1 VTKVRELLE
10 AIERVRE
17 RIERHGSKLSQN
29 EMLTRY
35 ALVDPILRALGWDT
49 EDPEQV
55 VPEFSTKAGRAD
67 YALLVKGEPYIIVE
81 AKPLGATL
89 TNAAQQGVNYCVTEG
104 IPYFVCTDGNRWVIY
119 DTHKPVKLEEKVIAQ
134 AEISSGGDVNYDA
147 ARQLLALW
155 RPAMPKVKVGP
166 PSVATEERE
175 TEKERETE
183 TRDETQLEQSLQ
195 RLKEQVRPG
204 QSPPTSIRF
213 PDGTQEDLRTW
224 KDLLVAVAKWALPKL
239 KQKGKLPLDNL
250 IQDQDRLIQNGRQ
263 MLRPQDI
270 GYGWLME
277 TNFSSKDCVRNAVR
291 ILEAAGVSADQ
302 VFVTLGEGQGRR
314 GRTPKRQR

>member
-155 RPAMPKVKVGP
+155 RPAMPEVKVGP
-166 PSVATEERE
+166 PSVATGERE
-175 TEKERETE
+175 TDEGRKLKPE
-183 TRDETQLEQSLQ
+183 TRRNS
-195 RLKEQVRPG
+195 G
-204 QSPPTSIRF
+204 SHC
-213 PDGTQEDLRTW
+213 
-224 KDLLVAVAKWALPKL
+224 
-239 KQKGKLPLDNL
+239 
-250 IQDQDRLIQNGRQ
+250 
-263 MLRPQDI
+263 
-270 GYGWLME
+270 
-277 TNFSSKDCVRNAVR
+277 SS
-291 ILEAAGVSADQ
+291 
-302 VFVTLGEGQGRR
+302 
-314 GRTPKRQR
+314 

>member
-10 AIERVRE
+10 AIERVWE

-55 VPEFSTKAGRAD
+55 VPEFQTEVGRPDYILHCAD
-67 YALLVKGEPYIIVE
+67 LRIGVE
-81 AKPLGATL
+81 AKRLGADERTFEQAYMR
-89 TNAAQQGVNYCVTEG
+89 AAPLWQAKRIRYY
-104 IPYFVCTDGNRWVIY
+104 IITDGDRWVLWDISQP
-119 DTHKPVKLEEKVIAQ
+119 KEKGLIADIQ
-134 AEISSGGDVNYDA
+134 LSRDNPGDA

-155 RPAMPKVKVGP
+155 RPAMPEVKVAKPPVLSRKGGP
-166 PSVATEERE
+166 PPTPSG
-175 TEKERETE
+175 
-183 TRDETQLEQSLQ
+183 LSLQ
-195 RLKEQVRPG
+195 ELRKQMRRG

-239 KQKGKLPLDNL
+239 KQKGKLPLDKL
-250 IQDQDRLIQNGRQ
+250 IQRDGQGIS
-263 MLRPQDI
+263 LRDI
-270 GYGWLME
+270 GEGWKVE
-277 TNFSSKDCVRNAVR
+277 TFGPDAKGCVRKAIR
-291 ILEAAGVSADQ
+291 ILESAGVSPDQ

-314 GRTPKRQR
+314 GRPPKGRG

>member
-1 VTKVRELLE
+1 MRELLE
-10 AIERVRE
+10 AIKRVCE
-17 RIERHGSKLSQN
+17 RIKRYENQLRQN

-55 VPEFSTKAGRAD
+55 VPEFQTEVGRPD
-67 YALLVKGEPYIIVE
+67 YILCHENLRIGVE
-81 AKPLGATL
+81 AKRFGTADRDFEQAYRRALPLW
-89 TNAAQQGVNYCVTEG
+89 QSEG
-104 IPYFVCTDGNRWVIY
+104 IRYYIITDGDRWVLWDIS
-119 DTHKPVKLEEKVIAQ
+119 KPRKENPEPI
-134 AEISSGGDVNYDA
+134 VNIWLSRDNPGDA

-195 RLKEQVRPG
+195 RLKEQMRPG

-213 PDGTQEDLRTW
+213 PDGTQENLRTW

-239 KQKGKLPLDNL
+239 QQQRKLPLGSL
-250 IQDQDRLIQNGRQ
+250 IRRDGQ
-263 MLRPQDI
+263 MRAPKDI
-270 GYGWLME
+270 GDGWKVE
-277 TNFSSKDCVRNAVR
+277 TWFSARGCVQNAVR
-291 ILEAAGVSADQ
+291 ILREAKISADE
-302 VFVTLGEGQGRR
+302 VFVTPGEGQGRQ
-314 GRTPKRQR
+314 GRLPKGKG

>member
-1 VTKVRELLE
+1 MRELLE

-81 AKPLGATL
+81 AKPLGVTL

-134 AEISSGGDVNYDA
+134 AEISSGGDVNYDS

-195 RLKEQVRPG
+195 QLKEQMRPG

-239 KQKGKLPLDNL
+239 QQQRKLPLGSL
-250 IQDQDRLIQNGRQ
+250 IRRDGQ
-263 MLRPQDI
+263 MRAPKDI
-270 GYGWLME
+270 GDGWKVE
-277 TNFSSKDCVRNAVR
+277 TWFSARGCVQNAVR
-291 ILEAAGVSADQ
+291 ILREAKISADE
-302 VFVTLGEGQGRR
+302 VFVTPGEGQGRR
-314 GRTPKRQR
+314 GRLPKGKG

>member
-1 VTKVRELLE
+1 VRELLE

-119 DTHKPVKLEEKVIAQ
+119 DTFKRVPLEEKIIAQ
-134 AEISSGGDVNYDA
+134 AEISNGGDVNYDA

-155 RPAMPKVKVGP
+155 RPAMPEVKVAKPSVLSGKGGP
-166 PSVATEERE
+166 PPTPSG
-175 TEKERETE
+175 
-183 TRDETQLEQSLQ
+183 LSLQ
-195 RLKEQVRPG
+195 ELRKQVQYG
-204 QSPPTSIRF
+204 DSPPTSIRF

-224 KDLLVAVAKWALPKL
+224 KDLLVEVAEWALPEL
-239 KQKGKLPLDNL
+239 KQKGKLPLGNL
-250 IQDQDRLIQNGRQ
+250 IERSDKGLR
-263 MLRPQDI
+263 RPQKI
-270 GYGWLME
+270 GYGWWVE
-277 TNFSSKDCVRNAVR
+277 TKFSSKDCVRKAIR

-314 GRTPKRQR
+314 GRPPKGRG

>member
-1 VTKVRELLE
+1 LE

-55 VPEFSTKAGRAD
+55 VPEFQTEVGRPDYILHCAD
-67 YALLVKGEPYIIVE
+67 LRIGVE
-81 AKPLGATL
+81 AKRLGADERTFEQAYMR
-89 TNAAQQGVNYCVTEG
+89 AAPLWQAKRIRYY
-104 IPYFVCTDGNRWVIY
+104 IITDGDRWVLWDISQP
-119 DTHKPVKLEEKVIAQ
+119 KEKGLIADIQ
-134 AEISSGGDVNYDA
+134 LSRDNPGDA

-155 RPAMPKVKVGP
+155 RPAMPEVKVGAP
-166 PSVATEERE
+166 LVATGEQESEERR
-175 TEKERETE
+175 KPE
-183 TRDETQLEQSLQ
+183 TRVETQLEQSLQ

-239 KQKGKLPLDNL
+239 KQKGKLPLDKL
-250 IQDQDRLIQNGRQ
+250 IQRDGQGIS
-263 MLRPQDI
+263 LRDI
-270 GYGWLME
+270 GEGWKVE
-277 TNFSSKDCVRNAVR
+277 TFGPDAKGCVRNAVR

-314 GRTPKRQR
+314 GRPPKRQR

>member
-81 AKPLGATL
+81 AKPLGVTL

-155 RPAMPKVKVGP
+155 RPAMPEVKVAKPPVLSRKGGP
-166 PSVATEERE
+166 PPTPSG
-175 TEKERETE
+175 
-183 TRDETQLEQSLQ
+183 LSLQ
-195 RLKEQVRPG
+195 ELRKQMRPG

-213 PDGTQEDLRTW
+213 PDGTQENLRTW

-239 KQKGKLPLDNL
+239 KQKGKLPLDKL
-250 IQDQDRLIQNGRQ
+250 IQRDGQGIS
-263 MLRPQDI
+263 LRDI
-270 GYGWLME
+270 GEGWKVE
-277 TNFSSKDCVRNAVR
+277 TFGPDAKGCVRKAIR
-291 ILEAAGVSADQ
+291 ILEAAGVSSDQ

-314 GRTPKRQR
+314 GRLPKGKG

>member
-55 VPEFSTKAGRAD
+55 VPEFQTEVGRPDYILHCAD
-67 YALLVKGEPYIIVE
+67 LRIGVE
-81 AKPLGATL
+81 AKRLGADERTFEQAYMR
-89 TNAAQQGVNYCVTEG
+89 AAPLWQAKRIRYY
-104 IPYFVCTDGNRWVIY
+104 IITDGDRWVLWDISQP
-119 DTHKPVKLEEKVIAQ
+119 KEKGLIADIQ
-134 AEISSGGDVNYDA
+134 LSRDNPGDA

-155 RPAMPKVKVGP
+155 RPAMPEVKVAKPPVLSRKGGP
-166 PSVATEERE
+166 PPTPSG
-175 TEKERETE
+175 
-183 TRDETQLEQSLQ
+183 LSLQ
-195 RLKEQVRPG
+195 ELRKQMRPG

-239 KQKGKLPLDNL
+239 KQKGKLPLDKL
-250 IQDQDRLIQNGRQ
+250 IQRDGQGIS
-263 MLRPQDI
+263 LRDI
-270 GYGWLME
+270 GEGWKVE
-277 TNFSSKDCVRNAVR
+277 TFGPDAKGCVRKAIR
-291 ILEAAGVSADQ
+291 ILESAGVSPDQ

-314 GRTPKRQR
+314 GRPPKGRG

>member
-55 VPEFSTKAGRAD
+55 VPEFQTEVGRPDYILHCAD
-67 YALLVKGEPYIIVE
+67 LRIGVE
-81 AKPLGATL
+81 AKRLGADERTFEQAYMR
-89 TNAAQQGVNYCVTEG
+89 AAPLWQAKRIRYY
-104 IPYFVCTDGNRWVIY
+104 IITDGDRWVLWDISQP
-119 DTHKPVKLEEKVIAQ
+119 KEKGLIADIQ
-134 AEISSGGDVNYDA
+134 LSRDNPGDA

-155 RPAMPKVKVGP
+155 RPAMPEVKVAKPPVLSRKGGP
-166 PSVATEERE
+166 PPTPSG
-175 TEKERETE
+175 
-183 TRDETQLEQSLQ
+183 LSLQ
-195 RLKEQVRPG
+195 ELRKQMRRG

-239 KQKGKLPLDNL
+239 KQKGKLPLDKL
-250 IQDQDRLIQNGRQ
+250 IQRDGQGIS
-263 MLRPQDI
+263 LRDI
-270 GYGWLME
+270 GEGWKVE
-277 TNFSSKDCVRNAVR
+277 TFGPDAKGCVRKAIR
-291 ILEAAGVSADQ
+291 ILESAGVSPDQ

-314 GRTPKRQR
+314 GRPPKGRG

>member
-55 VPEFSTKAGRAD
+55 EPEPRTETGRPD
-67 YALLVKGEPYIIVE
+67 YALKHDGKPIVMVE
-81 AKPLGATL
+81 AKPLRSDLEKARGE
-89 TNAAQQGVNYCVTEG
+89 GFRYCWQNKVPFYA
-104 IPYFVCTDGNRWVIY
+104 ITDGNVWELHDLREMGG
-119 DTHKPVKLEEKVIAQ
+119 K
-134 AEISSGGDVNYDA
+134 EIFRIQLSRDNPGDA

-155 RPAMPKVKVGP
+155 RPAMPEVKVAKP
-166 PSVATEERE
+166 PIFPKAPPTPSG
-175 TEKERETE
+175 
-183 TRDETQLEQSLQ
+183 LSLQ
-195 RLKEQVRPG
+195 ELRKQVQRG

-213 PDGTQEDLRTW
+213 PDGKQEDLRTW

-239 KQKGKLPLDNL
+239 QQQRKLPLGSL
-250 IQDQDRLIQNGRQ
+250 IRRDGQ
-263 MLRPQDI
+263 MRAPRDI
-270 GYGWLME
+270 GDGWKVE
-277 TNFSSKDCVRNAVR
+277 TWFDARGCVRNAVR
-291 ILEAAGVSADQ
+291 ILREAEISADE
-302 VFVTLGEGQGRR
+302 VFVTPGEGQGRR
-314 GRTPKRQR
+314 GRPPKGRG

>member
-67 YALLVKGEPYIIVE
+67 YALLVKGEPCIIVE

-155 RPAMPKVKVGP
+155 RPAMPEVKVAKPPVLSRKGGP
-166 PSVATEERE
+166 PPTPSG
-175 TEKERETE
+175 
-183 TRDETQLEQSLQ
+183 LSLQ
-195 RLKEQVRPG
+195 ELRKQMRPG

-239 KQKGKLPLDNL
+239 QQQRKLPLGSL
-250 IQDQDRLIQNGRQ
+250 IRRDGQ
-263 MLRPQDI
+263 MRAPRDI
-270 GYGWLME
+270 GDGWKVE
-277 TNFSSKDCVRNAVR
+277 TWFGARDCVRNAVR
-291 ILEAAGVSADQ
+291 ILREAEISADE
-302 VFVTLGEGQGRR
+302 VFVTTGEGQGRR
-314 GRTPKRQR
+314 GRPLKGRG

>member
-1 VTKVRELLE
+1 VRELLE

-55 VPEFSTKAGRAD
+55 VPEFQTEVGRPDYILHCAD
-67 YALLVKGEPYIIVE
+67 LRIGVE
-81 AKPLGATL
+81 AKRLGADERTFEQAYMR
-89 TNAAQQGVNYCVTEG
+89 AAPLWQAKRIRYY
-104 IPYFVCTDGNRWVIY
+104 IITDGDRWVLWDISQP
-119 DTHKPVKLEEKVIAQ
+119 KEKGLIADIQ
-134 AEISSGGDVNYDA
+134 LSRDNPGDA

-314 GRTPKRQR
+314 GRPPKRQR

>member
-1 VTKVRELLE
+1 
-10 AIERVRE
+10 
-17 RIERHGSKLSQN
+17 
-29 EMLTRY
+29 MLTRY

-55 VPEFSTKAGRAD
+55 VPEFQTEVGRPDYILHCAD
-67 YALLVKGEPYIIVE
+67 LRIGVE
-81 AKPLGATL
+81 AKRLGADERTFEQAYMR
-89 TNAAQQGVNYCVTEG
+89 AAPLWQAKRIRYY
-104 IPYFVCTDGNRWVIY
+104 IITDGDRWVLWDISQP
-119 DTHKPVKLEEKVIAQ
+119 KEKGLIADIQ
-134 AEISSGGDVNYDA
+134 LSRDNPGDA

-155 RPAMPKVKVGP
+155 RPAMPEVKVGAP
-166 PSVATEERE
+166 LVATGERE
-175 TEKERETE
+175 TDERRKIE
-183 TRDETQLEQSLQ
+183 TRDKTKLGQSLQ
-195 RLKEQVRPG
+195 QLKEQVRPG

-239 KQKGKLPLDNL
+239 KQKLKQKKLRLDNL
-250 IQDQDRLIQNGRQ
+250 IKRSDKRLR
-263 MLRPQDI
+263 RPQNI
-270 GYGWLME
+270 GYGWWVE
-277 TNFSSKDCVRNAVR
+277 TKFSSKDCVRKAIH

>member
-1 VTKVRELLE
+1 MRELLE

-67 YALLVKGEPYIIVE
+67 YALLVKGEPCIIVE

-155 RPAMPKVKVGP
+155 RPAMPEVKVAKPPVLSRKGGP
-166 PSVATEERE
+166 PPTPSG
-175 TEKERETE
+175 
-183 TRDETQLEQSLQ
+183 LSLQ
-195 RLKEQVRPG
+195 ELRKQMRPG
-204 QSPPTSIRF
+204 QSPPTSICF
-213 PDGTQEDLRTW
+213 PDGTQENLRTW

-239 KQKGKLPLDNL
+239 KQKGKLPLDKL
-250 IQDQDRLIQNGRQ
+250 IQRDGQGIS
-263 MLRPQDI
+263 LRDI
-270 GYGWLME
+270 GEGWKVE
-277 TNFSSKDCVRNAVR
+277 TFGPDAKGCVRKAIR
-291 ILEAAGVSADQ
+291 ILEAAGVSSDQ
-302 VFVTLGEGQGRR
+302 VFVTLGEGQGRQGRPPKGR
-314 GRTPKRQR
+314 G

>member
-1 VTKVRELLE
+1 
-10 AIERVRE
+10 
-17 RIERHGSKLSQN
+17 
-29 EMLTRY
+29 M
-35 ALVDPILRALGWDT
+35 
-49 EDPEQV
+49 
-55 VPEFSTKAGRAD
+55 
-67 YALLVKGEPYIIVE
+67 
-81 AKPLGATL
+81 
-89 TNAAQQGVNYCVTEG
+89 
-104 IPYFVCTDGNRWVIY
+104 
-119 DTHKPVKLEEKVIAQ
+119 
-134 AEISSGGDVNYDA
+134 
-147 ARQLLALW
+147 
-155 RPAMPKVKVGP
+155 
-166 PSVATEERE
+166 
-175 TEKERETE
+175 
-183 TRDETQLEQSLQ
+183 
-195 RLKEQVRPG
+195 RPG

>member
-1 VTKVRELLE
+1 VRELLE

-55 VPEFSTKAGRAD
+55 VPEFQTEVGRPDYILHCAD
-67 YALLVKGEPYIIVE
+67 LRIGVE
-81 AKPLGATL
+81 AKRLGADERTFEQAYL
-89 TNAAQQGVNYCVTEG
+89 RALPLWQSREIRYYA
-104 IPYFVCTDGNRWVIY
+104 ITDGDRWILW
-119 DTHKPVKLEEKVIAQ
+119 DISKPRTQNPEPIVDIRL
-134 AEISSGGDVNYDA
+134 SRDNPGDA

-155 RPAMPKVKVGP
+155 RPAMPEVKVGAP
-166 PSVATEERE
+166 LVATGERENEERR
-175 TEKERETE
+175 KPE

-314 GRTPKRQR
+314 GRLPKGKG

>member
-1 VTKVRELLE
+1 VRELLE

-55 VPEFSTKAGRAD
+55 VPEFQTEVGRPDYILHCAD
-67 YALLVKGEPYIIVE
+67 LRIGVE
-81 AKPLGATL
+81 AKRLGADERTFEQAYMR
-89 TNAAQQGVNYCVTEG
+89 AAPLWQAKRIRYY
-104 IPYFVCTDGNRWVIY
+104 IITDGDRWVLWDISQP
-119 DTHKPVKLEEKVIAQ
+119 KEKGLIADIQ
-134 AEISSGGDVNYDA
+134 LSRDNPGDA

-155 RPAMPKVKVGP
+155 RPAMPEVKVGAP
-166 PSVATEERE
+166 LVATGEQESEERR
-175 TEKERETE
+175 KPE
-183 TRDETQLEQSLQ
+183 TRVETQLEQSLQ
-195 RLKEQVRPG
+195 RLKEQMRPG

-239 KQKGKLPLDNL
+239 KQKGKLPLDKL
-250 IQDQDRLIQNGRQ
+250 IQRDGQGIS
-263 MLRPQDI
+263 LRDI
-270 GYGWLME
+270 GEGWKVE
-277 TNFSSKDCVRNAVR
+277 TFGPDAKGCVRKAIR

-314 GRTPKRQR
+314 GRPPKRQR

>member
-1 VTKVRELLE
+1 
-10 AIERVRE
+10 
-17 RIERHGSKLSQN
+17 
-29 EMLTRY
+29 
-35 ALVDPILRALGWDT
+35 
-49 EDPEQV
+49 
-55 VPEFSTKAGRAD
+55 
-67 YALLVKGEPYIIVE
+67 VE

-166 PSVATEERE
+166 PSVATGERE

-195 RLKEQVRPG
+195 RLKEQVRPR

-213 PDGTQEDLRTW
+213 PDGKQEDLRTW

-239 KQKGKLPLDNL
+239 KQKGKLPLDKL
-250 IQDQDRLIQNGRQ
+250 IQRDGQGIS
-263 MLRPQDI
+263 LRDI
-270 GYGWLME
+270 GEGWKVE
-277 TNFSSKDCVRNAVR
+277 TFGPDAKGCVRKAIR
-291 ILEAAGVSADQ
+291 ILEAAGVSPNQ

-314 GRTPKRQR
+314 GRPPKGRG

>member
-1 VTKVRELLE
+1 
-10 AIERVRE
+10 
-17 RIERHGSKLSQN
+17 
-29 EMLTRY
+29 
-35 ALVDPILRALGWDT
+35 
-49 EDPEQV
+49 

-67 YALLVKGEPYIIVE
+67 YALLVEGKSHIIVE
-81 AKPLGATL
+81 AEPLGAAL
-89 TNAAQQGVNYCVTEG
+89 TRAAEQGVRYAVSEG

-119 DTHKPVKLEEKVIAQ
+119 DTFKRVPLEEKIIAQ

-239 KQKGKLPLDNL
+239 KQKGKLPLDKL
-250 IQDQDRLIQNGRQ
+250 IQRDGQGIS
-263 MLRPQDI
+263 LRDI
-270 GYGWLME
+270 GEGWKVE
-277 TNFSSKDCVRNAVR
+277 TFGPDAKGCVRKAIR
-291 ILEAAGVSADQ
+291 ILEAAGVSPNQ
-302 VFVTLGEGQGRR
+302 VFVTPGEGQGRR
-314 GRTPKRQR
+314 GRLPKGKG